1 MSQDWVERN
10 KEQFGVQIIELKK
23 IIERQVLDS
32 GSSDEFASD
41 MYVALISGRKITPK
55 MEAAIDR
62 IIKAYSPDEILK
74 REEWVN
80 KVVPKLLM
88 VENLIDETSWTED
101 YKVNTKR
108 FILSL
113 IKQAKSRKTLSKK
126 QMDSAA
132 SIYLRTKKM
141 LKKIKIMLDS
151 YCFSSYIK
159 VL

>member
-1 MSQDWVERN
+1 MTRNWVEKN

-23 IIERQVLDS
+23 IIEKQVLDS

-62 IIKAYSPDEILK
+62 IIKINSPDEMLK

-80 KVVPKLLM
+80 KVVPKLMM
-88 VENLIDETSWTED
+88 VEDLIGNTSWTED

-108 FILSL
+108 FVSSL
-113 IKQAKSRKTLSKK
+113 IKQARSRKTLSKK
-126 QMDSAA
+126 QMDAVTKV
-132 SIYLRTKKM
+132 YLRTKKNIEKNE
-141 LKKIKIMLDS
+141 KKA
-151 YCFSSYIK
+151 
-159 VL
+159 